1 MNWKDQMTT
10 DAIKTYIDT
19 LDKTTLSESEKMAKF
34 EEMCE
39 KNKIEDLFIRMGFFY
54 FGIKSQIQNQN
65 QVTKLF
71 FN

>member
-1 MNWKDQMTT
+1 MNWKDEMTT